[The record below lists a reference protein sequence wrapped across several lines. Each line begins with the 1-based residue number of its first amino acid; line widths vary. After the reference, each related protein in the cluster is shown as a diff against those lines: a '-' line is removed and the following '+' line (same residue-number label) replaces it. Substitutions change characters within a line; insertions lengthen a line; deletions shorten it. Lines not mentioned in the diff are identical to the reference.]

1 MAGMYTGLNGG
12 RRCVCLIF
20 NTNSFFQQ
28 MPHSWEAYVSYYV
41 ILPLKEDNKDKSK
54 SHESLL
60 IFNSIS
66 SQRSRHQIKI
76 PFPSTKHS
84 NPFMPSGKKRYES
97 KITRFILDSIFI
109 TCYYYISVII
119 APAGSE
125 APKDQVQE
133 LLQLFSC

>member
-1 MAGMYTGLNGG
+1 MTGTYTGLNGG
-12 RRCVCLIF
+12 RWCICLIF

-28 MPHSWEAYVSYYV
+28 MPHSWEVYVSYYV

-60 IFNSIS
+60 IFNSDS
-66 SQRSRHQIKI
+66 SQGSRHQIKI
-76 PFPSTKHS
+76 PLPPPRNPS
-84 NPFMPSGKKRYES
+84 MPSGKKRYES
-97 KITRFILDSIFI
+97 KITRFILASIFI
-109 TCYYYISVII
+109 TFYQYISVII